1 MFDIKQWANQFIEK
15 ATDPVDSPLFFKLR
29 LLEKQDT
36 SDLPLEITQSFG
48 FKVIERRSEAMGL
61 TLTNPV
67 KIYLSI
73 IAEGPST
80 VVMYLSALRAKA
92 TSVNMTDLAHITSL
106 GKVNTENLGKLWEAQ
121 KGYSA
126 GEKVDNCLDH
136 VDWDNYQI

>member
-15 ATDPVDSPLFFKLR
+15 ATDPVDGPLFFKLR
-29 LLEKQDT
+29 WLEKQDT
-36 SDLPLEITQSFG
+36 SDLPPEITQSFE
-48 FKVIERRSEAMGL
+48 FKVVEQRSKAMGL
-61 TLTNPV
+61 TLSNPV

-73 IAEGPST
+73 IAKGPGT
-80 VVMYLSALRAKA
+80 IIMYLSALCAKA

-106 GKVNTENLGKLWEAQ
+106 GKVSTENLSKLWEAQ